1 MANSHCHNV
10 CIIFS
15 NFCVICFPSLYN
27 WSDQWFFLFSFS
39 NIWLLLLNVYN
50 FYQVTSLRINFITDN
65 IGNYTAVGN
74 TEGKDELRNDSKVHS
89 WLMSSFRHIY
99 TRRWNNDIACLLI
112 SFVEAYLN
120 DIACFLFSFVEAYHN
135 LVLFFPLLF
144 F

>member
-1 MANSHCHNV
+1 MANSQCHNV
-10 CIIFS
+10 SIIFS

-39 NIWLLLLNVYN
+39 CYIWLLLLNLYT

-74 TEGKDELRNDSKVHS
+74 TEGKDELRTDSKVHS
-89 WLMSSFRHIY
+89 WLMSSLCHIY
-99 TRRWNNDIACLLI
+99 TRRWN
-112 SFVEAYLN
+112 N